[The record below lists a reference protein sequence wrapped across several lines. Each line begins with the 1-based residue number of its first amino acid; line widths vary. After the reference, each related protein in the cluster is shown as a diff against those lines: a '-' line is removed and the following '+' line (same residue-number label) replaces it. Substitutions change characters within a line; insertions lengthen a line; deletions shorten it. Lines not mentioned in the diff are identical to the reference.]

1 MGCDISILSKHNLNI
16 SNVETLAIDLS
27 NRFGFTIEY
36 GYYANADYNQLLQ
49 NGLKEDFISLGLI
62 DKKPFV
68 KKYKLIDEKFQ
79 QKQLYKKFGES
90 LFDKK
95 EYWWWYDA
103 DEMPSQ
109 ERIVEEKKEFHFADY
124 YLHIHS
130 ENAKEGGYMNIHD
143 EIVSNDLH
151 YYSRW
156 WSFCDTIQLR
166 DYFSD
171 NYFQNFRKSVMKD
184 TLLLGGEK
192 AYFVNDQ
199 CNHLKGVGQGS
210 ENEYNWQELEKYISS
225 IESLE
230 VVSISKTV
238 LDAHYQLDIRN
249 RKQNTLAFFDDF
261 EDLL

>member
-36 GYYANADYNQLLQ
+36 GYYANADYNELLQ

-62 DKKPFV
+62 EKQPFI

-95 EYWWWYDA
+95 EYWWWYDD

-109 ERIVEEKKEFHFADY
+109 ERIAEEKKEFHITNYFLD
-124 YLHIHS
+124 IHS
-130 ENAKEGGYMNIHD
+130 ETAESSYLTIYD
-143 EIVSNDLH
+143 EIVSSDLH

-166 DYFSD
+166 DNFE
-171 NYFQNFRKSVMKD
+171 NRYFQNFRKLVMKD